1 MNYKSNTDFIFKNGW
16 SFLRLVYWKCYHLY
30 CLSSFFHPRSNPL
43 NHAISGRESSC
54 EISERYPPCLQLNPL
69 KIYPTDRRKT
79 TNINYLSILIHFYCT
94 DLAALNTFS
103 CQGGFKKISCCRFIK
118 IFSLHTLRIT
128 DKNEIIKR

>member
-43 NHAISGRESSC
+43 NNQRSREFLRDFR
-54 EISERYPPCLQLNPL
+54 EISPCLQLNPL

>member
-1 MNYKSNTDFIFKNGW
+1 MDFIFKNGW
-16 SFLRLVYWKCYHLY
+16 SILRLGILDRRRYRLY

-54 EISERYPPCLQLNPL
+54 EISEISSCLQLNPL
-69 KIYPTDRRKT
+69 KIYPTDRRKPP
-79 TNINYLSILIHFYCT
+79 NINYLSILIHFYCT